1 MALNLSQKQNVVA
14 EVAEV
19 AAKAHSLI
27 AAEYIGTT
35 VSQMT
40 AMRKQARETGVFLKV
55 VKNTLA
61 ARAVTGTEYE
71 CAKDALVGPLLY
83 AFSTEE
89 PGAAGRLI
97 KEFAKGNDKLQ
108 PKLVVVGG
116 PAVSRLPTSTC
127 WLRCRPSTRPWPCWP
142 ASCPSP
148 RRCSP
153 VRSRQSAT
161 SRVAVM
167 NAAGGEAAAEAAESG
182 LISRKDNVSLSTQN
196 QSRGNTMSL
205 SNEQIVD
212 AIAAKSLMEVMELVK
227 AIEEKFGVSAAAPVA
242 AAAAAGPAAAVEE
255 QTEFNVILKSP
266 GDKKVEVIKAVR
278 ADHRPRP
285 EGSQGPGRGRR
296 RRQGRRHQGRSRE
309 DQEGS

>member
-71 CAKDALVGPLLY
+71 CAKDSLVGPLLY

-116 PAVSRLPTSTC
+116 QQYPATHVDVLASLPT
-127 WLRCRPSTRPWPCWP
+127 LDQALAMLARVLAEP
-142 ASCPSP
+142 ATMFA
-148 RRCSP
+148 RA
-153 VRSRQSAT
+153 VKA
-161 SRVAVM
+161 VADLQGGGDEV
-167 NAAGGEAAAEAAESG
+167 AADEAPAEAVAEAA
-182 LISRKDNVSLSTQN
+182 N
-196 QSRGNTMSL
+196 
-205 SNEQIVD
+205 D
-212 AIAAKSLMEVMELVK
+212 AASDAVTD
-227 AIEEKFGVSAAAPVA
+227 AD
-242 AAAAAGPAAAVEE
+242 PA
-255 QTEFNVILKSP
+255 
-266 GDKKVEVIKAVR
+266 
-278 ADHRPRP
+278 
-285 EGSQGPGRGRR
+285 
-296 RRQGRRHQGRSRE
+296 
-309 DQEGS
+309 